1 MSSVCIIQNL
11 VWFCALPS
19 KWNRFSK
26 TRHKT
31 IKIQPF
37 SHFHPTFSSLSEML
51 SQLNQMRMAKAS
63 PFTKATEKTKKRN
76 FHWSVSKGYHT
87 NSSRHHCTA
96 SIQILRSTGKSEAV
110 SCASVPPCTI
120 PVLHCASLGMSRS
133 PTVVL
138 HSLVCK
144 ETSFSLSG
152 VGSKTHRCLQT
163 AIQSLTNTKRLGKLC
178 PDSWLESG
186 KGEMQSS
193 VTVQGMLKISKGQ
206 C

>member
-11 VWFCALPS
+11 VWFCALSS

-37 SHFHPTFSSLSEML
+37 SQFHPIFSSLSEKL
-51 SQLNQMRMAKAS
+51 SQLNQVRMAKAS
-63 PFTKATEKTKKRN
+63 PLMKATEKTKKTN

-87 NSSRHHCTA
+87 GSSRHHCIA
-96 SIQILRSTGKSEAV
+96 SIQILRLTWKSKAV
-110 SCASVPPCTI
+110 TCATVPPCTI
-120 PVLHCASLGMSRS
+120 PVLHCASLGTRRS

-144 ETSFSLSG
+144 ETSFSLFG
-152 VGSKTHRCLQT
+152 VGSKTHRCLLT

-178 PDSWLESG
+178 PDYWLESG
-186 KGEMQSS
+186 KEEMQNY
-193 VTVQGMLKISKGQ
+193 VTLYGMLKISKGQ
-206 C
+206 H